1 MKNKFPTHKFSSLK
15 DMEKHA
21 FEQDLSLNSSKKL
34 DLTQYLREEYYRI
47 RNIEPQRINKKMI
60 FKGKI

>member
-1 MKNKFPTHKFSSLK
+1 
-15 DMEKHA
+15 MEKHA